1 MSQKRITLNVN
12 GRAYEVEI
20 GLKTMLLDVLRDQLH
35 LTGTK
40 NGCGHN
46 ACGACKVIV
55 DGEAVNS
62 CVYPAKRAVGKK
74 IETIEGLARDDR
86 LHPLQE
92 AFVHRG
98 AVQCGFCTPGFIM
111 AAKALLDRNPRPTR
125 EEIVEALAGNLCR
138 CTGYTKIIEAVEEAG
153 GLPVEAKPPLVEK
166 RPLHTV
172 GLSLPRPD
180 AVEKVTGRAVY
191 GADLY
196 FDDMLYAK
204 VLRSRYPHA
213 RLVKIDTSKAKA
225 LPGVAAV
232 LTAEDVPGQK
242 NHGLARPDWP
252 VLAYDKVRYLGD
264 AIAIVAAEKEEI
276 AEKALE
282 LIEVEYEPLP
292 IVSSPEEALEPGAPP
307 IHEGGNILE
316 HIKVR
321 KGDVEEGF
329 SQAEV
334 VVESEFWTP
343 SGDHCF
349 LEPEAGVATI
359 DGDEIT
365 VYVGSQIPFADRC
378 QIAASLAIPEEKV
391 RVIQTR
397 VGGAFGGKEDISVQI
412 HAALLAQ
419 ATGRP
424 VKLVWSRQESMIT
437 HPKRHQTSIWM
448 KTGATREG
456 KLLAVEARI
465 LGDSGAYASL
475 GPYVMTRAAT
485 HLTGPYEVP
494 HVKIDCYAMYTNNPP
509 AGAYRGFGAPQA
521 HFAAESQMDILARK
535 LGLDPLELRRQNALR
550 VGSVTA
556 TGQVLRES
564 VGLVKTIDRVAQAT
578 EGWAAWVE
586 AAPEGKRRGW
596 GVACA
601 YKNVGLGGSAP
612 DSAGATVEVLED
624 GRVEVRA
631 GAAEVGQGIVAVLA
645 QVVAEE
651 LGLLHEKVK
660 VLVADTALTPNGG
673 ATTASR
679 QSFITG
685 NAARLAAQEV
695 KKTLAGVVGEALGV
709 PADSLI
715 FMGERI
721 EAKDGRSLTL
731 WEAARLAKEKGRSL
745 SASSIYTAPPTVNL
759 GEKGNA
765 HFAYGYATQAAQVEV
780 DITTGE
786 VKVVRVVA
794 AHDVGRA
801 INPLAIEGQL
811 EGGVLM
817 GLGFALM
824 EDFSL
829 KEGVPQKT
837 TLTKYRIPTAKEVP
851 EIIPIIVE
859 EETSEG
865 PYGAKGVGEITS
877 IPTCPAI
884 INAIYDA
891 TGVRVKRLP
900 ATPER
905 ILAALEERSSGS

>member
-1 MSQKRITLNVN
+1 MRQETIKLDIN
-12 GRAYEVEI
+12 GNPCEVI
-20 GLKTMLLDVLRDQLH
+20 VSKKTMLLDILRDQLH

-62 CVYPAKRAVGKK
+62 CVYPAKRAVGKR
-74 IETIEGLARDDR
+74 IETIEGLARDDK

-92 AFVHRG
+92 AFVRRG

-111 AAKALLDRNPRPTR
+111 AAKALLDRNPRPSR

-138 CTGYTKIIEAVEEAG
+138 CTGYIKIIEAVEEAA
-153 GLPVEAKPPLVEK
+153 GLTVEEKPPLVEK
-166 RPLHTV
+166 EPLQTV
-172 GLSLPRPD
+172 GFSLPRPD

-191 GADLY
+191 AADLY
-196 FDDMLYAK
+196 FDGMLYAK
-204 VLRSRYPHA
+204 VLRSEYPHA
-213 RLVKIDTSKAKA
+213 RLVKIDTSKAKV

-232 LTAEDVPGQK
+232 LTAEDIPGQK

-252 VLAYDKVRYLGD
+252 VLAYNKVRYLGD
-264 AIAIVAAEKEEI
+264 AIAIVAAEREEI
-276 AEKALE
+276 AEEALE
-282 LIEVEYEPLP
+282 LIEVKYEPLP
-292 IVSSPEEALEPGAPP
+292 VISSPEEALEPGAPP

-321 KGDVEEGF
+321 KGDVE
-329 SQAEV
+329 QAFPQADIL
-334 VVESEFWTP
+334 VESEFWTP

-359 DGDEIT
+359 DGDMIT

-412 HAALLAQ
+412 HVALLAQ

-424 VKLVWSRQESMIT
+424 VKLVWSRQESMVT

-448 KTGATREG
+448 KSGATREG

-465 LGDSGAYASL
+465 LGDAGAYASL
-475 GPYVMTRAAT
+475 SPYVMTRAAT

-494 HVKIDCYAMYTNNPP
+494 HVKVDCYAMYTNNPP

-535 LGLDPLELRRQNALR
+535 LGLDQLELRRRNALR

-564 VGLVKTIDRVAQAT
+564 VGLVKTIDKVAQAT
-578 EGWAAWVE
+578 EGWSAWVK

-601 YKNVGLGGSAP
+601 YKNVGLGGSLP
-612 DSAGATVEVLED
+612 DSAGATVDALED

-651 LGLLHEKVK
+651 LGLPHEKVN

-685 NAARLAAQEV
+685 NAARLAAKEV
-695 KKTLAGVVGEALGV
+695 KRSLASMVGESLGV
-709 PADSLI
+709 PADSLTFQRELI
-715 FMGERI
+715 QTE
-721 EAKDGRSLTL
+721 DGRSLTL
-731 WEAARLAKEKGRSL
+731 REAARLAKEKGRSL
-745 SASSIYTAPPTVNL
+745 SASSIYTAPRTVNL
-759 GEKGNA
+759 GEKGDA

-824 EDFSL
+824 EDFTVR
-829 KEGVPQKT
+829 EGLPQKT
-837 TLTKYRIPTAKEVP
+837 TLTKYHIPTVKEAP

-891 TGVRVKRLP
+891 IGVRFTSLP
-900 ATPER
+900 VTPER
-905 ILAALEERSSGS
+905 VLAALEERSIGL